1 MRWNQLQNPFCGF
14 VCAAPSFLEKRQ
26 MNALLIYPEFP
37 DTYWSFKHALKFVG
51 KRAAQPPLG
60 LMTVACCGKTGQD
73 CTVRLSKALRQS
85 KMAAKAGNS
94 ERDRDSRIA
103 AALPAAHA

>member
-1 MRWNQLQNPFCGF
+1 M
-14 VCAAPSFLEKRQ
+14 KRSEPRECPGTPG
-26 MNALLIYPEFP
+26 LKRISSL
-37 DTYWSFKHALKFVG
+37 KLHLKFVG